1 MAAQMLAGLTEELL
15 SRGDSPYSEVALI
28 WIAPNKLHQQ
38 SYQKMKSLFAETR
51 LLRPVMYDELD
62 QADGVIKPGEILF
75 VNWESI
81 NKDKNLMVRDS
92 EQAASLYEI
101 TRRTSQE
108 LGLPIVV
115 VIDEEHLFWSKTAD
129 KSAKV
134 LGRIN
139 PKVEIRISAT
149 PKTHSDHIVTVSR
162 EEVVAEEMIKRQ
174 VVLKRVLESL

>member
-1 MAAQMLAGLTEELL
+1 MSELKFQQKAVRRLVDMTTDLLRLSGSRQTLIFKAPTGSGKTVMAAQMLAGLTEELL

-81 NKDKNLMVRDS
+81 NKEKNVMVRDS
-92 EQAASLYEI
+92 EQN
-101 TRRTSQE
+101 
-108 LGLPIVV
+108 
-115 VIDEEHLFWSKTAD
+115 LF
-129 KSAKV
+129 SAP
-134 LGRIN
+134 LC
-139 PKVEIRISAT
+139 
-149 PKTHSDHIVTVSR
+149 
-162 EEVVAEEMIKRQ
+162 
-174 VVLKRVLESL
+174 LKF